1 MSKPFEIFA
10 ATVPGMETTLQEEA
24 IEKGFKHAK
33 AVPGGIAFMGH
44 WTSVWRANLH
54 LRGAARILA
63 RIGQFRAYH
72 LAELDRRAREF
83 DWSEVLKIGEPVNVE
98 VTTRNSKVYHQGAAA
113 ERIENA
119 IKAQLRC
126 PIQKEATVGVRVRIE
141 NNICTLSVDT
151 SGQALHKRGAKAFV
165 GKAPMRET
173 LASLFLRQC
182 GYSGDEPVFDPMC
195 GSGTFVLEAAEIAKG
210 LAPGRNR
217 NFAFQKLASFQ
228 PDRWQAMLADLTQ
241 QTTPFVF
248 TGSDR
253 DAGAIKG
260 ALANAQRAG
269 VNDCTHFTRH
279 SFSDATPPDGP
290 PGLVMVNPPYGDRVG
305 NKRQLFGL
313 YGALGKQLSTH
324 FKGWRVGLITTDNGL
339 VKATGLPFNPTDA
352 PVPHG
357 GLRVT
362 LYQTY
367 PLT

>member
-10 ATVPGMETTLQEEA
+10 ATVPGMETTLKEEA
-24 IEKGFKHAK
+24 VEKGFKHAK

-44 WTSVWRANLH
+44 WTSVWRANLQ
-54 LRGAARILA
+54 LRGATRILA
-63 RIGQFRAYH
+63 RISQFRAYH
-72 LAELDRRAREF
+72 LAELDRRASEF
-83 DWSEVLKIGEPVNVE
+83 DWSTVLKVGEPVHVE
-98 VTTRNSKVYHQGAAA
+98 VTTRNSKIYHQGAAA

-119 IKAQLRC
+119 IRTQIKC
-126 PIQKEATVGVRVRIE
+126 PIVREASVGIRARIE
-141 NNICTLSVDT
+141 NNMCTLSVDT
-151 SGQALHKRGAKAFV
+151 SGEPLHKRGAKAFV

-217 NFAFQKLASFQ
+217 EFAFQKLASFQ
-228 PDRWQAMLADLTQ
+228 PDRWQTLLADLTQ

-253 DAGAIKG
+253 DEGAIKG

-269 VNDCTHFTRH
+269 IEDCTRFKCQ
-279 SFSDATPPDGP
+279 SFSDALPADGP
-290 PGLVMVNPPYGDRVG
+290 PGLVMINPPYGDRIG

-339 VKATGLPFNPTDA
+339 AKATGLPFRPTDA
-352 PVPHG
+352 PIPHG

-362 LYQTY
+362 LHQTN